1 MEPRRSLSRPY
12 APALDSS
19 PRVGASVHSSPQGR
33 RFGFSSADSPRVDFS
48 PRTAS
53 RGSPYASRAGRAG
66 GTSPYESPTS
76 SGARSAAGESFHSAV
91 AESPSGNALDA
102 SSFRA
107 QDANKIVDM
116 LGKAMS
122 RISEV
127 DARCEDERRA
137 RLELE
142 RRATLA
148 EEQLRVSVRAAKE
161 AEARENALVARV
173 AELERGQQELR
184 DALEALCDTVE
195 WSATHESVASQL
207 GALEQVIVEHVDGVQ
222 SALRTDMATRLDT
235 HEDLLNEL
243 AIEVENLPG
252 TAHDMVDELRQAAT
266 AVLDDHAVA
275 LEQLRQQVG
284 VLEVTSAR
292 LEEDTTGVQKY
303 LREDLE
309 EQLAGIGQKFVAAE
323 EVEVR
328 RVRHVHDEVPT
339 PYNKSLHVASHFAVT
354 RGC

>member
-12 APALDSS
+12 APGLDSS

-33 RFGFSSADSPRVDFS
+33 RFGFGSTDSPSAGSS

-53 RGSPYASRAGRAG
+53 RASPYASRAARAG
-66 GTSPYESPTS
+66 GASPYASPASSVARSGAGESFQSAAAESPTS
-76 SGARSAAGESFHSAV
+76 
-91 AESPSGNALDA
+91 GNDLDA

-116 LGKAMS
+116 LRKAMS

-142 RRATLA
+142 RRATWA
-148 EEQLRVSVRAAKE
+148 EEQLRVSARAAKE
-161 AEARENALVARV
+161 ADARESTLLARV
-173 AELERGQQELR
+173 AELEQGQHELR

-195 WSATHESVASQL
+195 WSATQESVASQL
-207 GALEQVIVEHVDGVQ
+207 GALEQVIVEHVEGVQ
-222 SALRTDMATRLDT
+222 SALRTDLTTRLDT

-266 AVLDDHAVA
+266 TVLDEHAVA
-275 LEQLRQQVG
+275 LEELRQQVG
-284 VLEVTSAR
+284 VLGLTSAR
-292 LEEDTTGVQKY
+292 LEEAATGVQKY
-303 LREDLE
+303 LREDLD
-309 EQLAGIGQKFVAAE
+309 EQLAEIGQKFVAAE

-328 RVRHVHDEVPT
+328 RVRHVHDEVAAPLNQPLYVPT
-339 PYNKSLHVASHFAVT
+339 RVSFI
-354 RGC
+354 